1 MGAHDTLDPVSD
13 RNRDKKRD
21 RKLAA
26 AKSQHARR
34 LRNLRVDIT
43 RFMEIRPSW
52 RGWIHAGA
60 FPLAVAG
67 GLAAVILCPTIA
79 SRLASAIF
87 AITGMMLF
95 GTSAM
100 YHRGS
105 WRVRVRILLRRLD
118 HANIFLITAGT
129 YTPLAVLLLDPPA
142 SWWLL
147 GIIWTGAILGVIFR
161 LIWISA
167 PRWLFVPVYIGIGIA
182 GIGFIP
188 SMWMHNLAA
197 GILIVIGGASYIT
210 GAVIYALKRPNPF
223 PAQFGFHEIF
233 HTATVIGYGCH
244 LAAILVSAV
253 AAL

>member
-1 MGAHDTLDPVSD
+1 MGAHDTLDPV
-13 RNRDKKRD
+13 ND
-21 RKLAA
+21 RKTDRRIAA
-26 AKSQHARR
+26 ANSQRARR

-60 FPLAVAG
+60 FPLAVLG
-67 GLAAVILCPTIA
+67 GLAAVILCPTIL

-182 GIGFIP
+182 GIGFIS

-210 GAVIYALKRPNPF
+210 GAVIYGLKRPNPF

-253 AAL
+253 AAF

>member
-1 MGAHDTLDPVSD
+1 MGAHDTLDPV
-13 RNRDKKRD
+13 ND
-21 RKLAA
+21 RKADRRIAA
-26 AKSQHARR
+26 ANSQRARR

-60 FPLAVAG
+60 FPLAVLG
-67 GLAAVILCPTIA
+67 GLAAVILCPTIL

-147 GIIWTGAILGVIFR
+147 GIIWTGALLGVIFR
-161 LIWISA
+161 LVWISA

-210 GAVIYALKRPNPF
+210 GAVIYGLKRPNPF

-253 AAL
+253 AAF

>member
-1 MGAHDTLDPVSD
+1 MGAYDTLDPVE
-13 RNRDKKRD
+13 D
-21 RKLAA
+21 RKQATA
-26 AKSQHARR
+26 NSQRVRR

-60 FPLAVAG
+60 FPLAVLG
-67 GLAAVILCPTIA
+67 GLTAVILCPTVL

-105 WRVRVRILLRRLD
+105 LRVRVRILLRRLD

-161 LIWISA
+161 LIWIGA

-210 GAVIYALKRPNPF
+210 GAVIYGLKRPNPF
-223 PAQFGFHEIF
+223 PAKFGFHEIF

-244 LAAILVSAV
+244 LVAILVSAV
-253 AAL
+253 AAY

>member
-1 MGAHDTLDPVSD
+1 MGAHDTLDPV
-13 RNRDKKRD
+13 ND
-21 RKLAA
+21 RKTDRRIAA
-26 AKSQHARR
+26 ANSQRARR

-60 FPLAVAG
+60 FPLAVLG
-67 GLAAVILCPTIA
+67 GLAAVILCPTIL

-182 GIGFIP
+182 GIGYIP

-210 GAVIYALKRPNPF
+210 GAVIYGLKRPNPF

-253 AAL
+253 AAF

>member
-1 MGAHDTLDPVSD
+1 MGADDTLDPV
-13 RNRDKKRD
+13 ND
-21 RKLAA
+21 RKTDRRIAA
-26 AKSQHARR
+26 ANSQRARR

-60 FPLAVAG
+60 FPLAVLG
-67 GLAAVILCPTIA
+67 GLAAVILCPTIL

-161 LIWISA
+161 LIWIGA

-210 GAVIYALKRPNPF
+210 GAVIYGLKRPNPF

-253 AAL
+253 AAF